1 MPACPPAHTLRST
14 LLAAALAAA
23 WGAPAAAD
31 KESTPTPAEARQE
44 VLKEAPAEPPAAPA
58 KPQRV
63 EIKAS
68 AAGYN
73 PRRDDTASKIIV
85 NSEEIQRYG
94 DTSVAEVLKRLPGI
108 TVSGGAGRGGEIR
121 MRGLGSGYTQ
131 ILLNGERMPA
141 GFSIDSLAPDVIE
154 RIEVL
159 RAASAEFSTQSIA
172 GTINIVLKKAIKSA
186 QREWK
191 ASVAKGAGMVAPNL
205 SLQTSDRDGDFS
217 YSLGASLNRYQAE
230 RDSAWRQLDADA
242 AGRPTLSASTL
253 MRDKSVSN
261 NVNLA
266 PRLNW
271 ALAGGDSLTSQ
282 SYLGLNDY
290 DSRNWSVL
298 TPILGNGGDFARV
311 DGHYSGRSAY
321 ARSDLSWVH
330 KLAAGGK
337 LDTKIGA
344 NLNRSDSEGAARAQD
359 VSALSQQLKLAQDRS
374 THADNTEKGLSS
386 TGKYAAPWLTD
397 HALAL
402 GWDGGWSRRDERR
415 EQREADLRADWSG
428 EPAPAAPATAPGQT
442 PAAPPAHGARAPFND
457 DQQSRAEVRRLAL
470 YGQDEWNVTPNWSL
484 YLGLRWEGMSTSA
497 EGRKIDPVTRRSS
510 VWSPLM
516 QTLYKLPGGKDQL
529 RLALTR
535 TYKAP
540 STNSLI
546 PRRYV
551 SSNNSQIEP
560 DRRGNPNLKPE
571 LALGLDASYEH
582 YFGEGALLSA
592 SASMRRIDDYTR
604 PGLLFEDGRW
614 VATSVNDGRAVTR
627 GVELEA
633 KFPLSAFV
641 EHAPA
646 LDLRAS
652 VSRNW
657 SRVEAVPGPNNR
669 LDQQTPLSATV
680 GIDYKSPAGVFAAGG
695 SFAFRNGGPV
705 RAAADQY
712 EYVSVRRDLDLY
724 ALWKIDPKNQLR
736 LAVSNALGQDYLSNS
751 TYITKDGGS
760 SRRNS
765 VYPGGAQLRLTL
777 EMKR

>member
-1 MPACPPAHTLRST
+1 MPACPPAHTLRLT

-23 WGAPAAAD
+23 WGAPAAAAD
-31 KESTPTPAEARQE
+31 QEGAPAPAEARQE
-44 VLKEAPAEPPAAPA
+44 TLKEAPAAPPAAPA
-58 KPQRV
+58 KLQRV

-121 MRGLGSGYTQ
+121 MRGLGGGYTQ

-191 ASVAKGAGMVAPNL
+191 AGIAKGSDFVSPNL

-217 YSLGASLNRYQAE
+217 YSLGVNLNRYQSE
-230 RDSAWRQLDADA
+230 RDSDWRQFDADA
-242 AGRPTLSASTL
+242 AGRPTLSAST
-253 MRDKSVSN
+253 RAHDKGVSN
-261 NVNLA
+261 NLNLA

-271 ALAGGDSLTSQ
+271 ALAGGDTLTSQ
-282 SYLGLNDY
+282 TYLSLNHY
-290 DSRNWSVL
+290 DGTNWSVL
-298 TPILGNGGDFARV
+298 TPLLGRGGDFDRL
-311 DGHYSGRSAY
+311 DSRYGNHSAY
-321 ARSDLSWVH
+321 ARSDLSWMH

-337 LDTKIGA
+337 LDTKFGA
-344 NLNRSDSEGAARAQD
+344 SFNRNSSDGTVRGQD
-359 VSALSQQLKLAQDRS
+359 VSALSQQLKLALDRKVHSNS
-374 THADNTEKGLSS
+374 TDKGFSS

-415 EQREADLRADWSG
+415 GQREADLLAGWVN
-428 EPAPAAPATAPGQT
+428 EPT
-442 PAAPPAHGARAPFND
+442 PAAPGQAPAEAPPHGARPPFDD
-457 DQQSRAEVRRLAL
+457 DQQIRAEVRRLAL

-497 EGRKIDPVTRRSS
+497 EGRKLDAVTRRSS

-551 SSNNSQIEP
+551 SSNNSQVEP
-560 DRRGNPNLKPE
+560 DRRGNPDLKPE

-604 PGLLFEDGRW
+604 PGLLRENGRW
-614 VATSVNDGRAVTR
+614 VATTVNDGRAVTR

-633 KFPLSAFV
+633 KFPLSTFV
-641 EHAPA
+641 AHAPA

-695 SFAFRNGGPV
+695 SFAFRNGGTV

-712 EYVSVRRDLDLY
+712 DYVSVRRDLDLY
-724 ALWKIDPKNQLR
+724 ALWKVDPKNQLR

-751 TYITKDGGS
+751 TYITRDGGS

>member
-1 MPACPPAHTLRST
+1 MLAPPFALRLT
-14 LLAAALAAA
+14 ILAAAVIST
-23 WGAPAAAD
+23 WGAPAKAAD
-31 KESTPTPAEARQE
+31 KESTPAPAATPKDA
-44 VLKEAPAEPPAAPA
+44 LKEAQKEAEAAPLGEEPAPPA
-58 KPQRV
+58 KLQRV

-68 AAGYN
+68 ADGYN

-94 DTSVAEVLKRLPGI
+94 DTSVTDVLKRLPGI
-108 TVSGGAGRGGEIR
+108 TVSGAAGRGGEIR

-141 GFSIDSLAPDVIE
+141 GFSLESLAPDVIE

-172 GTINIVLKKAIKSA
+172 GTINIVLKKAIKNA

-191 ASVAKGAGMVAPNL
+191 ASIAKGAGSVSPSA
-205 SLQTSDRDGDFS
+205 SLQTSDRNGDFS
-217 YSLGASLNRYQAE
+217 YSLGATLNRYEAE
-230 RDSAWRQLDADA
+230 RDSSWHQLDVDA
-242 AGRPTLSASTL
+242 GGRPSMSAATLL
-253 MRDKSVSN
+253 HDKSISN
-261 NVNLA
+261 NANLA

-271 ALAGGDSLTSQ
+271 TLDGGDTLTSQ
-282 SYLGLNDY
+282 SYLSLNNY
-290 DSRNWSVL
+290 DSRNGSVL
-298 TPILGNGGDFARV
+298 TPILGSSGDFARV
-311 DGHYSGRSAY
+311 DSHYSSHGAY
-321 ARSDLSWVH
+321 ARSELSWVH

-337 LDTKIGA
+337 LDTKLSA
-344 NLNRSDSEGAARAQD
+344 NLNRGSSDGAVRSQD
-359 VSALSQQLKLAQDRS
+359 VSTLSQQMKLALDRNV
-374 THADNTEKGLSS
+374 HAYNTDKGLSS
-386 TGKYAAPWLTD
+386 TGKYSAPWITD

-402 GWDGGWSRRDERR
+402 GWDGGMARRDETRQ
-415 EQREADLRADWSG
+415 QREADLRADWAAEAQATPPG
-428 EPAPAAPATAPGQT
+428 QAAPN
-442 PAAPPAHGARAPFND
+442 GARAPLSE
-457 DQQSRAEVRRLAL
+457 DQQYRADVRRLAL

-484 YLGLRWEGMSTSA
+484 YLGLRWEGLSTSA
-497 EGRKIDPVTRRSS
+497 EGRNFDPVTRRSS

-540 STNSLI
+540 STNSLV
-546 PRRYV
+546 PRRFI
-551 SSNNSQIEP
+551 STNNSQIDP

-582 YFGEGALLSA
+582 YWGESALLSA

-604 PGLLFEDGRW
+604 PGLLYENERW
-614 VATSVNDGRAVTR
+614 VATSINDGRAVTR

-633 KFPLSAFV
+633 KFPLSTFIDK
-641 EHAPA
+641 APA
-646 LDLRAS
+646 IDLRAS

-657 SRVEAVPGPNNR
+657 SRVEAVPGPDNR

-680 GIDYKSPAGVFAAGG
+680 GVDYKSAGGALAAGA
-695 SFAFRNGGPV
+695 SLAFRNGGQV

-724 ALWKIDPKNQLR
+724 ALWKFDAKNQLR
-736 LAVSNALGQDYLSNS
+736 LAVGNALGQDYLSNS
-751 TYITKDGGS
+751 TFVNPDGGTR
-760 SRRNS
+760 RRNS
-765 VYPGGAQLRLTL
+765 VYPGGVQLRLTL
-777 EMKR
+777 ELKL